1 MQSDL
6 DQSLTL
12 YKSEKESLEKI
23 EVEYHKE
30 LKHLDQI
37 QNERWNHQKKMVSNR
52 SIYDRT
58 LSLIDDKTEAN
69 NTLIEKL
76 SLEKDKSEDIREIIT
91 SLEKKA
97 ISP

>member
-1 MQSDL
+1 MES
-6 DQSLTL
+6 
-12 YKSEKESLEKI
+12 SE
-23 EVEYHKE
+23 
-30 LKHLDQI
+30 
-37 QNERWNHQKKMVSNR
+37 KMVSNR

-76 SLEKDKSEDIREIIT
+76 SLEKDKSEDIRGIIT
-91 SLEKKA
+91 SLEKA

>member
-1 MQSDL
+1 MES
-6 DQSLTL
+6 
-12 YKSEKESLEKI
+12 SE
-23 EVEYHKE
+23 
-30 LKHLDQI
+30 
-37 QNERWNHQKKMVSNR
+37 KMVSNR

-76 SLEKDKSEDIREIIT
+76 SLEKDKSEDIRNNNFIR
-91 SLEKKA
+91 KKA